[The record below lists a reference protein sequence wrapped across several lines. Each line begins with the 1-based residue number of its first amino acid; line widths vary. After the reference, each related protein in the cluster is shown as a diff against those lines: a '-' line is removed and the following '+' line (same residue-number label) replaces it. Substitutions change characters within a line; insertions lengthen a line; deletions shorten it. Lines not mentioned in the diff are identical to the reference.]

1 MPDIVTRCPA
11 CNIAFRAEPSQL
23 SAATGLVRCGTC
35 LKVFDAKEHQEKI
48 IPDEINIDYLPYV
61 LDGLEDLN
69 DVTNHLEQQLNNTLS
84 EKLEQEISHEII
96 DSALANNA
104 ENHSKFADML
114 DDLLDNSVS
123 DQIKIPNPFSD
134 DEAATKP
141 IEQTTVRQKITMAG
155 VLLLG
160 SFVALIVWAY
170 FNSESLSAKTIYR
183 PALTVLCRYT
193 QCPIAEYSEHNRI
206 HISDFSVSTDQQ
218 QPNHINIKLL
228 MVNQTASSQ
237 RFPGLDIVFSNQNQQ
252 PITKRTITP
261 KEYLQSPLDSESLIK
276 TNEKIHISIQ
286 VPNPGNAAT
295 NASVQISNSD

>member
-170 FNSESLSAKTIYR
+170 FNSESLSAKTNYR
-183 PALTVLCRYT
+183 PALTVLCHYT
-193 QCPIAEYSEHNRI
+193 QCPIAEYSDHNRI
-206 HISDFSVSTDQQ
+206 QISDFTVSTDPQ
-218 QPNHINIKLL
+218 QPNLINITLL
-228 MVNQTASSQ
+228 MVNQATSQ
-237 RFPGLDIVFSNQNQQ
+237 RFPDLDIVFSNQNQQ

-261 KEYLQSPLDSESLIK
+261 KEYLQSPSDSESLIK

-286 VPNPGNAAT
+286 APNPGNAAT

>member
-114 DDLLDNSVS
+114 DDILDNSVS

-134 DEAATKP
+134 DEVADKP
-141 IEQTTVRQKITMAG
+141 IEQTTVRQKITMASA
-155 VLLLG
+155 LLLG

-170 FNSESLSAKTIYR
+170 FNSESLSAKTNYR
-183 PALTVLCRYT
+183 PALTVLCHYT
-193 QCPIAEYSEHNRI
+193 QCPIAEYSDHNRI
-206 HISDFSVSTDQQ
+206 QISDFTVSTDPQ
-218 QPNHINIKLL
+218 QPNLINITLL
-228 MVNQTASSQ
+228 MVNQATSQ
-237 RFPGLDIVFSNQNQQ
+237 RFPDLDIVFSNQSRQ
-252 PITKRTITP
+252 PMTKRTITP
-261 KEYLQSPLDSESLIK
+261 EEYLQSPLNSESFIK
-276 TNEKIHISIQ
+276 TNEKLHISIQ

-295 NASVQISNSD
+295 NASIQISNPH

>member
-35 LKVFDAKEHQEKI
+35 LKVFDAREHEEKI
-48 IPDEINIDYLPYV
+48 IADEINIDYLPYV
-61 LDGLEDLN
+61 LDGLEDLD
-69 DVTNHLEQQLNNTLS
+69 DVTSQLEQQLNNTLN

-96 DSALANNA
+96 DSALANDA

-123 DQIKIPNPFSD
+123 DQIEIPNPFRE
-134 DEAATKP
+134 DEATAKP
-141 IEQTTVRQKITMAG
+141 IEQRTVRQFIAMAS

-160 SFVALIVWAY
+160 SFVALIVWAH
-170 FNSESLSAKTIYR
+170 FNSESLSAKANYR
-183 PALTVLCRYT
+183 PALTILCRYT
-193 QCPIAEYSEHNRI
+193 QCPIAEYFDHHRI
-206 HISDFSVSTDQQ
+206 HISDFSASTDQQ

-228 MVNQTASSQ
+228 MVNRTANSQ
-237 RFPGLDIVFSNQNQQ
+237 RFPDLTFVFSSQNQE

-276 TNEKIHISIQ
+276 TNEKIRINIQ
-286 VPNPGNAAT
+286 LASPSSAAT
-295 NASVQISNSD
+295 NASVHVSNRH